1 MSPIK
6 TDKMPE
12 NTNEQRLKQEN
23 EEREK
28 RIKEK
33 ELQKMELLKMIQ
45 KELDKKGQS

>member
-1 MSPIK
+1 M
-6 TDKMPE
+6 
-12 NTNEQRLKQEN
+12 TNEKRLKQEN